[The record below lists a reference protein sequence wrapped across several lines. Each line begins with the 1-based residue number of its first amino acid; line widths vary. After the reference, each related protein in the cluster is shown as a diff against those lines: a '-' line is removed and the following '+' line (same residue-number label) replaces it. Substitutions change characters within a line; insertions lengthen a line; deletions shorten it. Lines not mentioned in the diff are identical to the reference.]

1 MSPNISR
8 ILFGWTNSSMEASL
22 LTRTPLSG
30 CRPIRQAQSCPQC
43 PCAVRAHHH
52 TYCAPIVSVAHNP
65 NCAPV
70 VILAVWVH
78 HTNRAPAVSVA
89 HNPNC
94 APVVILA
101 VWVHHTNRAPAVSV
115 AHNPNCAP
123 VVMARKSPCCPAS
136 LVLLRL
142 PCEPHSHRQTAA
154 LGLPHPLSQV
164 GFCDPFCEDPPRQAV
179 KFLQAECR
187 VPLGGV
193 VEGSVSPILH
203 ALVLSLID
211 G

>member
-1 MSPNISR
+1 MNMSPNISR
-8 ILFGWTNSSMEASL
+8 ILFCWTNSSMEASL

-30 CRPIRQAQSCPQC
+30 CRPIRQAQSCPQWT
-43 PCAVRAHHH
+43 CAVRAHHH
-52 TYCAPIVSVAHNP
+52 TYCAPI
-65 NCAPV
+65 
-70 VILAVWVH
+70 
-78 HTNRAPAVSVA
+78 
-89 HNPNC
+89 
-94 APVVILA
+94 
-101 VWVHHTNRAPAVSV
+101 VSV

>member
-1 MSPNISR
+1 MNMSPNISR

-52 TYCAPIVSVAHNP
+52 TYCAPI
-65 NCAPV
+65 
-70 VILAVWVH
+70 
-78 HTNRAPAVSVA
+78 VSVA